1 MRRRPREEPREG
13 RSGQQ
18 DSTSTCPGAGGSL
31 RTVKSGRVG
40 RSRQQEQGDRCEMMG
55 KVWECQQLLLNR
67 EKLLPHKQ
75 NMPCRDVTLGQ
86 LTNAS
91 Y

>member
-1 MRRRPREEPREG
+1 MKSPGRGVQANRTARAHVLGQEG
-13 RSGQQ
+13 VSGLL
-18 DSTSTCPGAGGSL
+18 SL
-31 RTVKSGRVG
+31 GLN

-55 KVWECQQLLLNR
+55 KVWERQQLRLNR

-75 NMPCRDVTLGQ
+75 NMPCRDVALGQ